1 MEKMI
6 WFDMDGT
13 IADLYGVE
21 NWLTDLRAE
30 IARPYKVAKANVN
43 LSLLAR
49 YLNKLRAGG
58 YKVGV
63 ISWCSMQSS
72 AQYEN
77 EVAAAK
83 IHWLINHLPSVW
95 FDEVNIVPYGTEKN
109 SFNRGDDLLF
119 DDDIRVRANWSGESY
134 APEQMFDVLHQMVLA
149 L

>member
-1 MEKMI
+1 MERKI

-21 NWLTDLRAE
+21 NWLEDLRAE
-30 IARPYKVAKANVN
+30 IPRPYKVAKANVN

-49 YLNKLRAGG
+49 YLNKLRANG
-58 YKVGV
+58 YKIGV
-63 ISWCSMQSS
+63 ISWTSMKSS
-72 AQYEN
+72 REYKE

-109 SFNRGDDLLF
+109 IFNKGRDLLF
-119 DDDIRVRANWSGESY
+119 DDDIRVREKWTGESY
-134 APEQMFDVLHQMVLA
+134 PPEQMFDVLHQMVLA

>member
-1 MEKMI
+1 
-6 WFDMDGT
+6 MDGT

-21 NWLTDLRAE
+21 NWLEDLRAE
-30 IARPYKVAKANVN
+30 ISRPYKVAKANVN

-58 YKVGV
+58 YKIGV

-72 AQYEN
+72 AQYED